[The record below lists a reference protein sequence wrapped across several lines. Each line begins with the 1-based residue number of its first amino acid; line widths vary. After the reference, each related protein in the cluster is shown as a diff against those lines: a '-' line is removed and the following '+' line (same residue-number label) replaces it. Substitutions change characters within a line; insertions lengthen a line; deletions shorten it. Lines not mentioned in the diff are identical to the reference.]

1 MIRNYLFYFL
11 IYAFIGWCAEVVY
24 AALTTGKFVNRGYLS
39 GPYCPI
45 YGFGSIFVL
54 MSLYNLKDNKIL
66 LFLGSVIITT
76 ILEFLVGWFLE
87 KVFHQSFWD
96 YSDRPFNIK
105 GYVCLQFSI
114 MWGIGCMFII
124 DYLHPTVELIYHI
137 IPSIITTIFLI
148 AGTVSILVDTIIS
161 TNSILKLNRELKRLH
176 EISNRLK
183 EISDDLGEGLAKT
196 FIDVKKNAE
205 ETKDRIEA
213 LREERR
219 VLLKDRKEKIAKNS
233 KKRRRMIKA
242 LPSWIHREFQNELEE
257 LKERFQ

>member
-1 MIRNYLFYFL
+1 
-11 IYAFIGWCAEVVY
+11 
-24 AALTTGKFVNRGYLS
+24 
-39 GPYCPI
+39 
-45 YGFGSIFVL
+45 
-54 MSLYNLKDNKIL
+54 
-66 LFLGSVIITT
+66 
-76 ILEFLVGWFLE
+76 
-87 KVFHQSFWD
+87 
-96 YSDRPFNIK
+96 
-105 GYVCLQFSI
+105 
-114 MWGIGCMFII
+114 MFII

-137 IPSIITTIFLI
+137 VPSIITTIFLI
-148 AGTVSILVDTIIS
+148 VGTGSILVDTIIS

-196 FIDVKKNAE
+196 FIDVKKDAE

-257 LKERFQ
+257 LKERFK